1 MICRFGNQEVNE
13 MIIRISLT
21 TLTILILNGCAT
33 TSVLILD
40 ESKQYPPSQFVAIL
54 NVQPSE
60 PYIVIAQ
67 LETRGAVGTS
77 LPQILSSMRDE
88 AKTIGADAIIPTED
102 VSERQQMGLMYNP
115 WLGGYQTLPGGKVPV
130 IRGHAI
136 KYKKNISSSAQMSYY
151 KPKRDINFGVETL
164 GLPYYDGFSGGTIW
178 FGKDHFKLKGG
189 KTSLATPSVYLR
201 DGFENDNFDLTF
213 VNIEYFWKNNYNGL
227 WFGTG
232 FGSWKG
238 SLGHE
243 EEIELGAYE
252 NVRLGFTF
260 GYQYKLMNNIYVNGW
275 FGLYALITGDT
286 EAPVG
291 NRIVYFDDGIPI
303 ISLDIGWFY

>member
-1 MICRFGNQEVNE
+1 MRN
-13 MIIRISLT
+13 T
-21 TLTILILNGCAT
+21 TVLLLILFSIFISGCAT
-33 TSVLILD
+33 TSVLMFD
-40 ESKQYPPSQFVAIL
+40 ESRQYPPSQFVAIL
-54 NVQPSE
+54 NEQPSE

-77 LPQILSSMRDE
+77 LPQILESMRDE

-102 VSERQQMGLMYNP
+102 VSEQQQMGLMYNP
-115 WLGGYQTLPGGKVPV
+115 WLGGYQTLGGGKVPI

-136 KYKKNISSSAQMSYY
+136 KYKKNISSSSQMSYY

-178 FGKDHFKLKGG
+178 FGKDHFKVKAG
-189 KTSLATPSVYLR
+189 KSSLATPSVYLR

-213 VNIEYFWKNNYNGL
+213 VNIEYFWKSNYNGL

-232 FGSWKG
+232 YGSWKG
-238 SLGHE
+238 TVGHE
-243 EEIELGAYE
+243 EEFELGEYE
-252 NVRLGFTF
+252 NVRLGVTF
-260 GYQYKLMNNIYVNGW
+260 GYQYNITNNFYVNGW
-275 FGLYALITGDT
+275 GGIYALITGDT

-291 NRIVYFDDGIPI
+291 NRIVYFDEGVPL
-303 ISLDIGWFY
+303 ISLDIGWYY

>member
-1 MICRFGNQEVNE
+1 MRNI
-13 MIIRISLT
+13 
-21 TLTILILNGCAT
+21 TIFLLILFSIFISGCAT

-40 ESKQYPPSQFVAIL
+40 ESKYYLPSQFVAIL
-54 NVQPSE
+54 NEPPSE

-77 LPQILSSMRDE
+77 LPQILESMRDE

-136 KYKKNISSSAQMSYY
+136 KYKKNISSSSQMSYY
-151 KPKRDINFGVETL
+151 KPKKEIDFGVETL

-178 FGKDHFKLKGG
+178 FGKNHFRIKGG

-213 VNIEYFWKNNYNGL
+213 INIEYFLKSNYNGL

-232 FGSWKG
+232 YGSWKG
-238 SLGHE
+238 TVGHE
-243 EEIELGAYE
+243 EEIELGEYE

-260 GYQYKLMNNIYVNGW
+260 GYQYNIANNFYINGW
-275 FGLYALITGDT
+275 GGLYALITGDT

-291 NRIVYFDDGIPI
+291 SRIIYVDEGVPL
-303 ISLDIGWFY
+303 ISLDIGWYY

>member
-1 MICRFGNQEVNE
+1 MRN
-13 MIIRISLT
+13 
-21 TLTILILNGCAT
+21 TIVLLLILFSIFISGCAT

-40 ESKQYPPSQFVAIL
+40 ESKYYLPSQFVAIL
-54 NVQPSE
+54 NEPPSE

-77 LPQILSSMRDE
+77 LPQILESMRDE

-136 KYKKNISSSAQMSYY
+136 KYKKNISSSSQMSYY
-151 KPKRDINFGVETL
+151 KPKKEIDFGVETL

-178 FGKDHFKLKGG
+178 FGKNHFRIKGG

-213 VNIEYFWKNNYNGL
+213 INIEYFLKSNYNGL

-232 FGSWKG
+232 EGSWKG
-238 SLGHE
+238 TVGHE
-243 EEIELGAYE
+243 EEIELGEYE

-260 GYQYKLMNNIYVNGW
+260 GYQYNIANNFYINGW
-275 FGLYALITGDT
+275 GGLYALITGDT

-291 NRIVYFDDGIPI
+291 SRIIYVDEGVPL
-303 ISLDIGWFY
+303 ISLDIGWYY

>member
-1 MICRFGNQEVNE
+1 MRK
-13 MIIRISLT
+13 
-21 TLTILILNGCAT
+21 TIVLLLILFSIFISGCVT
-33 TSVLILD
+33 TSVLLLD

-54 NVQPSE
+54 YEHPSE

-77 LPQILSSMRDE
+77 LPQILQSMRDE

-102 VSERQQMGLMYNP
+102 VSEQQQMGLMYNP

-130 IRGHAI
+130 IRGQAI
-136 KYKKNISSSAQMSYY
+136 KYKKNISSSSQMSYY

-164 GLPYYDGFSGGTIW
+164 GLPYYNGFSGGTIW
-178 FGKDHFKLKGG
+178 VGKNHFRVKAG
-189 KTSLATPSVYLR
+189 KVSLATPSVYLR

-213 VNIEYFWKNNYNGL
+213 VNIEYFWKNNYSGL

-232 FGSWKG
+232 YGSWKG
-238 SLGHE
+238 TLGHE
-243 EEIELGAYE
+243 EEIELGEYE

-260 GYQYKLMNNIYVNGW
+260 GYQYNITNNFYINGW
-275 FGLYALITGDT
+275 GGLYALITGDT

-291 NRIVYFDDGIPI
+291 NRIVYFDKGVPL
-303 ISLDIGWFY
+303 ISLDIGWYY